1 MKNIKDEKRVM
12 FKVFNQSTLRKK
24 GEERRKQADGLNW
37 WRFMSER
44 VDVDRESSEDD
55 GESVRLWKLKMI

>member
-1 MKNIKDEKRVM
+1 MKNIKDEKRVL

-24 GEERRKQADGLNW
+24 GEERRKQVDGLNR

-44 VDVDRESSEDD
+44 VDVDRER
-55 GESVRLWKLKMI
+55 VAKMIERVCGCEN